1 MPTTQPT
8 PIQNNVFAVT
18 VTVNR
23 PKGEEPT
30 LVFNPDP
37 VQLTPGSNALIVFYI
52 LSPGYYFPTD
62 GSAMVIN
69 SLDASAEFPIAWYI
83 NASTLALGDYNNSTA
98 SYKYTMT
105 VISAETGERITTDP
119 GIENNNDA

>member
-1 MPTTQPT
+1 MPIMQPT

-18 VTVNR
+18 VTVNT
-23 PKGEEPT
+23 PECGEPS

-37 VQLTPGSNALIVFYI
+37 VQLTPESNALIVFYL

-62 GSAMVIN
+62 GSALVIN
-69 SLDASAEFPIAWYI
+69 SPDASAEFPISWYI
-83 NASTLALGDYNNSTA
+83 NASTLALGDYNSNTA

-105 VISAETGERITTDP
+105 VVSTMNGDRITTDP
-119 GIENNNDA
+119 GINNNNNK